1 MQYVIGIGEALF
13 DCLPTGRKLGGAPAN
28 FAFHASQFGLNSC
41 AVSAIGNDELGR
53 EIIDILTRA
62 GLRYQLPRVAF
73 PTGTVQVT
81 ISGEGIPQYDI
92 CQGVA
97 WDNIPYTEEIAALAP
112 DEYNARRRPFGSLAQ
127 RNGVSRATIQA
138 FLDVMPADSLRVFD
152 INLRQNWYTKEVIEQ
167 SLQRCNVLK
176 INDEELN
183 VVASMLLDIAT
194 TEGQLIAEDEA
205 KATDICHQLIDRYDL
220 KMLILT
226 CGATCSYVFSPSDIS
241 KQLTPK
247 VQVVD
252 TVGAGDSFTAT
263 FVAQILLGKSM
274 HEAHEMAVR
283 VSAFVCTQAGAMPIL
298 PKEIIG

>member
-1 MQYVIGIGEALF
+1 MQYVIGLGEALF

-53 EIIDILTRA
+53 EIIDILTSA
-62 GLRYQLPRVAF
+62 GLRYQLPRVAY

-81 ISGEGIPQYDI
+81 LSGAGIPQYDI

-112 DEYNARRRPFGSLAQ
+112 DTVAVCFGSLAQ

-138 FLDVMPADSLRVFD
+138 FLAAMPADSLRVSD

-176 INDEELN
+176 INDEELD
-183 VVASMLLDIAT
+183 VVAPMLLDVAT
-194 TEGQLIAEDEA
+194 TEGHLIAEDEA
-205 KATDICHQLIDRYDL
+205 KATAVCHQLIERYEL

-226 CGATCSYVFSPSDIS
+226 CGATCSYVFSPSEMS

-252 TVGAGDSFTAT
+252 TVGAGDSFTAA
-263 FVAQILLGKSM
+263 FVAQTLLGKSM
-274 HEAHEMAVR
+274 QEAHETAVR
-283 VSAFVCTQAGAMPIL
+283 VSAYVCTQEGAMPIL

>member
-1 MQYVIGIGEALF
+1 MQYVIGLGEALF

-53 EIIDILTRA
+53 EIIDILTSA
-62 GLRYQLPRVAF
+62 GLRYQLPRVAY

-81 ISGEGIPQYDI
+81 LSGAGIPQYDI

-112 DEYNARRRPFGSLAQ
+112 DTVAVCFGSLAQ

-138 FLDVMPADSLRVFD
+138 FLAAMPADSLRVFD
-152 INLRQNWYTKEVIEQ
+152 INLRQNWYSKEVIEQ

-176 INDEELN
+176 INDEELD
-183 VVASMLLDIAT
+183 VVAPMLLDVAT
-194 TEGQLIAEDEA
+194 TEGKLIAEDEA
-205 KATDICHQLIDRYDL
+205 KATAVCHQLIERYGL

-226 CGATCSYVFSPSDIS
+226 CGATCSYVFSPSDMS

-247 VQVVD
+247 VQVAD
-252 TVGAGDSFTAT
+252 TVGAGDSFTAA

-274 HEAHEMAVR
+274 QEAHEMAVR

>member
-1 MQYVIGIGEALF
+1 MQYVIGLGEALF

-53 EIIDILTRA
+53 EIIDTLTSV
-62 GLRYQLPRVAF
+62 GLRYQLPRVAY

-81 ISGEGIPQYDI
+81 LSGEGIPQYDI

-112 DEYNARRRPFGSLAQ
+112 DTIAVCFGSLAQ

-138 FLDVMPADSLRVFD
+138 FLDAMPADSLRVFD
-152 INLRQNWYTKEVIEQ
+152 INLRQNWYSKEVIEQ

-176 INDEELN
+176 INDEELD
-183 VVASMLLDIAT
+183 VVAPMLLDVAT
-194 TEGQLIAEDEA
+194 TEGKLIAEDEA
-205 KATDICHQLIDRYDL
+205 KATAVCHQLIERYGL

-226 CGATCSYVFSPSDIS
+226 CGATCSYVFSPSDMS

-247 VQVVD
+247 VQVAD
-252 TVGAGDSFTAT
+252 TVGAGDSFTAA

-274 HEAHEMAVR
+274 QEAHEMAVR

>member
-1 MQYVIGIGEALF
+1 MQYVIGLGEALF

-53 EIIDILTRA
+53 EIIDILTSA
-62 GLRYQLPRVAF
+62 GLRYQLPRVAY

-81 ISGEGIPQYDI
+81 LSGAGIPQYDI

-112 DEYNARRRPFGSLAQ
+112 DTVAVCFGSLAQ

-138 FLDVMPADSLRVFD
+138 FLAAMPADSLRVFD

-176 INDEELN
+176 INDEELD
-183 VVASMLLDIAT
+183 VVAPMLLDVAT
-194 TEGQLIAEDEA
+194 TEGHLIAEDEA
-205 KATDICHQLIDRYDL
+205 KATAVCHQLIDRYGL
-220 KMLILT
+220 KMLILS
-226 CGATCSYVFSPSDIS
+226 CGATCSYVFSPSEMS

-247 VQVVD
+247 VQVAD
-252 TVGAGDSFTAT
+252 TVGAGDSFTAA

-274 HEAHEMAVR
+274 QEAHEMAVR

>member
-1 MQYVIGIGEALF
+1 MQYVIGLGEALF

-53 EIIDILTRA
+53 EIIDTLTSV
-62 GLRYQLPRVAF
+62 GLRYQLPRVAY

-81 ISGEGIPQYDI
+81 LSGEGIPQYDI

-112 DEYNARRRPFGSLAQ
+112 DTIAVCFGSLAQ

-138 FLDVMPADSLRVFD
+138 FLDAMPADSLRVFD
-152 INLRQNWYTKEVIEQ
+152 INLRQNWYSKEVIEQ

-176 INDEELN
+176 INDEELD
-183 VVASMLLDIAT
+183 VVAPMLLDVAT
-194 TEGQLIAEDEA
+194 TEGKLIAEDEA
-205 KATDICHQLIDRYDL
+205 KATAVCHQLIDRYGL

-226 CGATCSYVFSPSDIS
+226 CGATCSYVFSPSDMS

-247 VQVVD
+247 VQVAD
-252 TVGAGDSFTAT
+252 TVGAGDSFTAA

-274 HEAHEMAVR
+274 QEAHEMAVR

>member
-1 MQYVIGIGEALF
+1 MQYVIGLGEALF

-53 EIIDILTRA
+53 EIIDTLTSV
-62 GLRYQLPRVAF
+62 GLRYQLPRVAY

-81 ISGEGIPQYDI
+81 LSGEGIPQYDI

-112 DEYNARRRPFGSLAQ
+112 DTVAVCFGSLAQ

-138 FLDVMPADSLRVFD
+138 FLDAMPADSLRVFD
-152 INLRQNWYTKEVIEQ
+152 INLRQNWYSKEVIEQ

-176 INDEELN
+176 INDEELD
-183 VVASMLLDIAT
+183 VVAPMLLDVAT
-194 TEGQLIAEDEA
+194 TEGKLIAEDEA
-205 KATDICHQLIDRYDL
+205 KATAVCHQLIERYGL

-226 CGATCSYVFSPSDIS
+226 CGATCSYVFSPSEMS

-247 VQVVD
+247 VQVAD
-252 TVGAGDSFTAT
+252 TVGAGDSFTAA

-274 HEAHEMAVR
+274 QEAHEMAVR

>member
-1 MQYVIGIGEALF
+1 MQYVIGLGEALF

-53 EIIDILTRA
+53 EIIDILTSA
-62 GLRYQLPRVAF
+62 GLRYQLPRVAY

-81 ISGEGIPQYDI
+81 LSGAGIPQYDI

-112 DEYNARRRPFGSLAQ
+112 DTVAVCFGSLAQ

-138 FLDVMPADSLRVFD
+138 FLAAMPADSLRVFD
-152 INLRQNWYTKEVIEQ
+152 INLRQNWYSKEVIEQ

-176 INDEELN
+176 INDEELD
-183 VVASMLLDIAT
+183 VVAPMLLDVAT
-194 TEGQLIAEDEA
+194 TEGKLIAEDEA
-205 KATDICHQLIDRYDL
+205 KATAVCHQLIDRYGL

-226 CGATCSYVFSPSDIS
+226 CGATCSYVFSPSEMS

-247 VQVVD
+247 VQVAD
-252 TVGAGDSFTAT
+252 TVGAGDSFTAA

-274 HEAHEMAVR
+274 QEAHEMAVR